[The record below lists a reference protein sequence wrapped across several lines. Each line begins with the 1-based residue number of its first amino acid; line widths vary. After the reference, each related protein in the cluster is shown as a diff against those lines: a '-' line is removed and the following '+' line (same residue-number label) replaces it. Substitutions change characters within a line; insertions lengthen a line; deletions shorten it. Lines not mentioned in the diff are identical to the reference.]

1 MLTFPTESSLLDPVR
16 GTMRRKGY
24 RRQQPEMQFF
34 DYRIDL
40 YGYAASMSCTVAI
53 ELKLKKWM
61 RAFEQALIYQLCA
74 DYVYIALPA
83 LAAQLVDTRLL
94 CEHGVGLISVQTG
107 PRCQILLPASLSA
120 VVEPDYRD
128 YYVDLLKERVR
139 CQ

>member
-16 GTMRRKGY
+16 GAMRRKGY

-40 YGYAASMSCTVAI
+40 YGYAPSICSTVAV

-83 LAAQLVDTRLL
+83 PSMRLIDSKLL
-94 CEHGVGLISVQTG
+94 CEHGIGLISVQPG
-107 PRCQILLPASLSA
+107 PRCQTILPASPSS
-120 VVEPDYRD
+120 VVEPDYRN
-128 YYVDLLKERVR
+128 YYVDLLKEGAR
-139 CQ
+139 CR